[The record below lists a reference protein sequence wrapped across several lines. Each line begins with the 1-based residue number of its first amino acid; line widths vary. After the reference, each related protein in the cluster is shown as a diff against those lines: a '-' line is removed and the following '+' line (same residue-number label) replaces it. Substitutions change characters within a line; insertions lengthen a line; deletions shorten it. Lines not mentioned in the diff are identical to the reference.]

1 MFCFVAFVIIVT
13 FSFVVLFICQGPLIY
28 LILGGCPYNK
38 AAPVEALRDEAILAV
53 HDIED
58 LIAAGKKTNSC
69 PYYASRYR
77 MFRKKGVFLAEVSV
91 FCCLSLASTELLVV
105 QNLVSK

>member
-1 MFCFVAFVIIVT
+1 MFCCFCYYCDFP
-13 FSFVVLFICQGPLIY
+13 FVVLFICQGPLIY

-77 MFRKKGVFLAEVSV
+77 MFRKKR
-91 FCCLSLASTELLVV
+91 CLSRGNFSILLPLPR
-105 QNLVSK
+105 QH